1 MDKCSNRHIVQE
13 VKIRHNIKKKIF
25 TIRANEKI
33 SPNKNIENQ
42 ARNYNSGRFGD
53 IYDTSYQWKERL

>member
-1 MDKCSNRHIVQE
+1 MFESSHCQRGENKA
-13 VKIRHNIKKKIF
+13 NIKKKIF
-25 TIRANEKI
+25 PIRANEKI
-33 SPNKNIENQ
+33 SSPPNKNIENQ